1 MRTQKK
7 GDKMGKERL
16 MRDNNTSFPNPRIMR
31 RKGNRKQRKISK
43 EN

>member
-16 MRDNNTSFPNPRIMR
+16 MRENNTSFPNPRII